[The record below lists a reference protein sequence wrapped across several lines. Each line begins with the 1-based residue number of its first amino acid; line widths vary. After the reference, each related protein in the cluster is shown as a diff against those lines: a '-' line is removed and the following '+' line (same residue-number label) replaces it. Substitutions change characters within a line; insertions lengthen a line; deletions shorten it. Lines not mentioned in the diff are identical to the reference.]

1 MTWSPSPLGS
11 NRHSPEDREG
21 AAWSVGSPSGAVGS
35 AVRRPSIGGGGA
47 SLRWPWPRR
56 ARGESEDGGA
66 TSMGMLDGE
75 DERRS
80 ARPLLRLGRP
90 WSSCLSLRLPAS
102 PSGSTD
108 AAARVA
114 GHCAPAPRPGLNDI
128 DQAGC
133 PSLWRGPASP
143 LCSSEAAPFSHEGH
157 RAAAKVLGQSGH
169 RAGAAGTIAS
179 TPTETRT
186 PAGWEGKGRPRGR
199 WTSRPAPSA
208 ARALCTAGA
217 GAALWLRLPLGGHRP
232 GLSCSGPSCPPPA
245 PACSAA
251 AAAGPAHPSPG
262 QPGSRPCTW

>member
-1 MTWSPSPLGS
+1 MTRSPSPLGS

-66 TSMGMLDGE
+66 ASMRMLDGE

-80 ARPLLRLGRP
+80 ARPSLRLGRP
-90 WSSCLSLRLPAS
+90 WSSRLSLRLPAS
-102 PSGSTD
+102 PSGSAN
-108 AAARVA
+108 AAAQEA
-114 GHCAPAPRPGLNDI
+114 GNCAPAPRPGLNDT
-128 DQAGC
+128 DQAGF

-143 LCSSEAAPFSHEGH
+143 SAPRRLPPSPMKATGPQQ
-157 RAAAKVLGQSGH
+157 RSWASLG
-169 RAGAAGTIAS
+169 
-179 TPTETRT
+179 TEPVQQAPRIH
-186 PAGWEGKGRPRGR
+186 AGWEGKGRPRGR
-199 WTSRPAPSA
+199 WTSRPTPST